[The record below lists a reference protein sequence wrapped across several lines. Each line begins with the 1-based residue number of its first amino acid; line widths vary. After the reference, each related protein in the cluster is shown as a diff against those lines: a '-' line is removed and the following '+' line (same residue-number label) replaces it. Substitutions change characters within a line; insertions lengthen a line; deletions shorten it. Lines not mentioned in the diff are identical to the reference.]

1 MSGYNQAIA
10 RFLKEDIS
18 IYIKQQIIL
27 NSIYYKYALLFVFVT
42 IIFIVMN
49 NSLLEFIVS
58 DYSEVRD
65 RIDDYILI
73 SIAFCFVSI
82 TIGLS
87 SVILFSL
94 YHYSF
99 VANLNILRNLVYL
112 FMVIG
117 LIFVTDNY
125 IYYLYV
131 SWALSVVTMSI
142 LIWKIGSD
150 YKEYSIFEV
159 MKNKLDI
166 KVYRE
171 YLYPYAIPLTGSSLM
186 MYAKQ
191 HLPILVLGKEFEL
204 NTIASYSIMKNIV
217 KAMHG
222 VTGSFMEKLISK
234 LIEKRNDKVKFKK
247 IINTIFYGMIT
258 TRLMLYFSLILFMDI
273 IFSIY
278 KIDDDDVNQ
287 LIVYILGAEFVVAGL
302 MVVYGV
308 LLQLEKNTK
317 YIFYISLSRF
327 IFELTLIFLI
337 LMEYGVLAAALI
349 FLLSRYLETLIASFV
364 VAKDGVVEY
373 SRATV
378 LFFLP
383 VMVYFSWAVIR

>member
-1 MSGYNQAIA
+1 
-10 RFLKEDIS
+10 
-18 IYIKQQIIL
+18 
-27 NSIYYKYALLFVFVT
+27 
-42 IIFIVMN
+42 MN